1 MAGVVVG
8 RTAGGLGCARKFW
21 LPILAWGTPIQG
33 RGEFERGEFSC
44 VAVAVA
50 DPKPSLVERLFVEQ
64 RAALQTFFRRRI
76 RSKADAADLA
86 QEVYVRMLRISNQ
99 EAIRNPVP
107 YLYTVANNLV
117 KEHAVLEHRQGSCV
131 DIDGAPAHEQLET
144 LPEFDGEL
152 DATQRIARLGVVLKQ
167 LRPKCRAAVVLRF
180 THELSYRE
188 IAIHLGVSPQ
198 MAKKYVAQALG
209 HCQRRMAR
217 LG

>member
-1 MAGVVVG
+1 LEVLVANFE
-8 RTAGGLGCARKFW
+8 LGDSYTRKKE
-21 LPILAWGTPIQG
+21 Q
-33 RGEFERGEFSC
+33 FSC

-50 DPKPSLVERLFVEQ
+50 DPKPSLVERLFSEQ
-64 RAALQTFFRRRI
+64 GAALQRFFGRRI
-76 RSKADAADLA
+76 RSTADAADLT
-86 QEVYVRMLRISNQ
+86 QEVYVRMLRISDQ
-99 EAIRNPVP
+99 EAIRNPVL

-117 KEHAVLEHRQGSCV
+117 KEHAVLEHRRASGI

-144 LPEFDGEL
+144 LPAFDGDL
-152 DATQRIARLGVVLKQ
+152 DASQRVARLGVVLKQ

-198 MAKKYVAQALG
+198 MAKKYVAQGLG
-209 HCQRRMAR
+209 HCRRRMAR